1 MCRPRGRWQ
10 ESPPDHTMLESP
22 HDRRRAPHPVSTL
35 RRADGDA
42 RPGARDALDTGPV
55 LGLPEMWSPF
65 LVNLLD
71 ANRRQAQAGDRTG
84 LLAGFLTPPM
94 PRFELNDDPDDD
106 PDEDEDFDE
115 DDEASDDDEDEDK
128 DGEDDVETWQVTPRQ
143 PPLDSQP

>member
-1 MCRPRGRWQ
+1 
-10 ESPPDHTMLESP
+10 MLESP

-55 LGLPEMWSPF
+55 LGLPEMWAPF

-94 PRFELNDDPDDD
+94 PTFELNDDPDDD

-115 DDEASDDDEDEDK
+115 DDEASDDDERARENCTH
-128 DGEDDVETWQVTPRQ
+128 ERRNQ
-143 PPLDSQP
+143 PASIRMGLLIASENTSMYGRSLFRMGRML